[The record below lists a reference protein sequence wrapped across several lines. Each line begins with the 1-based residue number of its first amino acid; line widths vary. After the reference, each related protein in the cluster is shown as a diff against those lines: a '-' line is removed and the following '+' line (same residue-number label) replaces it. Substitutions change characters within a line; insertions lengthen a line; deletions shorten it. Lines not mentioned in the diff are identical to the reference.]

1 MNEEYLEVD
10 FKKYCKTCKHK
21 ELEEKFPITM
31 PYFPESKPFRVYCE
45 EFLTDRKNGDF
56 DTVGILYVIKPDG
69 ERVEINRY
77 FKEGEKD
84 FIEIASCEYE
94 MRRKMYHELLEN
106 LKKEQKK
113 DYHGCFGAADNSCKD
128 CMEEEQHESE

>member
-1 MNEEYLEVD
+1 M
-10 FKKYCKTCKHK
+10 
-21 ELEEKFPITM
+21 
-31 PYFPESKPFRVYCE
+31 
-45 EFLTDRKNGDF
+45 
-56 DTVGILYVIKPDG
+56 IKPDG

-106 LKKEQKK
+106 LKKEK
-113 DYHGCFGAADNSCKD
+113 NSN
-128 CMEEEQHESE
+128 ESE

>member
-1 MNEEYLEVD
+1 M
-10 FKKYCKTCKHK
+10 
-21 ELEEKFPITM
+21 
-31 PYFPESKPFRVYCE
+31 YCE

-94 MRRKMYHELLEN
+94 MRRKMYHKLLEN

-113 DYHGCFGAADNSCKD
+113 DCHGCFGDADDGYKR
-128 CMEEEQHESE
+128 CMEEDQHESE

>member
-1 MNEEYLEVD
+1 MY
-10 FKKYCKTCKHK
+10 
-21 ELEEKFPITM
+21 M
-31 PYFPESKPFRVYCE
+31 
-45 EFLTDRKNGDF
+45 LTALLN
-56 DTVGILYVIKPDG
+56 T
-69 ERVEINRY
+69 EINRY